1 MSLQHATLHTEMK
14 YIRSSP
20 VSKIQISDLKPA
32 NFLEEIS
39 EQERSNTYGGVSIV
53 RQYNDL
59 EGVSS
64 IGFGVSIG
72 GTGYGLGIGFGSGW
86 GRVSVVMV

>member
-1 MSLQHATLHTEMK
+1 MSLQYATVHMK
-14 YIRSSP
+14 MRYTRGNP

-39 EQERSNTYGGVSIV
+39 EQEQSNTSGGVSIV

-72 GTGYGLGIGFGSGW
+72 GTGYGLGIGFGSSW
-86 GRVSVVMV
+86 GSVKVVTV

>member
-1 MSLQHATLHTEMK
+1 M
-14 YIRSSP
+14 
-20 VSKIQISDLKPA
+20 SKIQISDLKSA

-39 EQERSNTYGGVSIV
+39 EQERSNISGGVSIV
-53 RQYNDL
+53 RQYNDF

-72 GTGYGLGIGFGSGW
+72 GTGYGLGIGFGNGW
-86 GRVSVVMV
+86 GLVRVVVVSK